1 MSIFSCYSLGCKEQT
16 LFSCTCS
23 KNVYICQSHTSEHLA
38 LKVNHEFKILVQSVK
53 KNQKQKIYDHLN
65 QMKQAINKN
74 IKKINEFTEKLIDH
88 IIHESNRALK
98 LLIKERKHLE
108 EIINLL
114 SKYPLK
120 NKEVLKKA
128 ESIDIKDF
136 DVEFNLN
143 KISEAITYE
152 YLIERKMK
160 DDEYAI
166 IFGTSL
172 SSNIDLI
179 DLETFKRIP
188 TNLPVNDMINYNGCC
203 KIEDNKYFIYG
214 GCSSI
219 FHGTVRIIDIK
230 DKSAV
235 TLDPDVAWAYHG
247 LCLYNKNIY
256 CFGGESSI
264 SNPQVTSKKF
274 NLETKKWISIQSMP
288 EANYFTTPSVLKKR
302 IFVSGFQSTNI
313 YIYHPNQNIFYT
325 SKFSF
330 TASSYKYLFENWIV
344 CFGSRL
350 YEIDGDE
357 NLVAW
362 QNFTDAGNYP
372 NSSASFRRG
381 KNIYFAITGPRL
393 YRINTE
399 NKSIESVNILS

>member
-1 MSIFSCYSLGCKEQT
+1 MSTISCYYLGCEEQP

-23 KNVYICQSHTSEHLA
+23 KDAYICQSHTSEHLISLA
-38 LKVNHEFKILVQSVK
+38 NHNFTILVQSIQD
-53 KNQKQKIYDHLN
+53 NQQQKIYINLN
-65 QMKQAINKN
+65 LIKQAINKN
-74 IKKINEFTEKLIDH
+74 IKKINEFTEKIINH
-88 IIHESNRALK
+88 IIHESNRATK
-98 LLIKERKHLE
+98 QLIKERKNIKE
-108 EIINLL
+108 MIKLL
-114 SKYPLK
+114 SKYSLK
-120 NKEVLKKA
+120 NKEVLREA
-128 ESIDIKDF
+128 ENINIKDF
-136 DVEFNLN
+136 DIEFNLN

-166 IFGTSL
+166 IFSSSL

-179 DLETFKRIP
+179 DLETYKKVSI
-188 TNLPVNDMINYNGCC
+188 NLPVNDMIRYNGCC

-235 TLDPDVAWAYHG
+235 MLDSNVAWAYHG

-256 CFGGESSI
+256 CFGGEPTD
-264 SNPQVTSKKF
+264 SNPQTNSKRF
-274 NLETKKWISIQSMP
+274 NLETKTWISIQSMP
-288 EANYFTTPSVLKKR
+288 EPNNFTTPSVIKEM
-302 IFVSGFQSTNI
+302 IFIAG
-313 YIYHPNQNIFYT
+313 YHSKNIFIYNPNKNKYYT

-330 TASSYKYLFENWIV
+330 HQTSFKFLFENWIV
-344 CFGSRL
+344 CFGSCL

-362 QNFTDAGNYP
+362 QNFKDSGKYY

-381 KNIYFAITGPRL
+381 KNIYFVLDGPSL

-399 NKSIESVNILS
+399 KKSIELVNILS